1 MKKAF
6 FTFAL
11 GMFIVLSSGFT
22 NPENKEPY
30 PGDYTLFHIERSR
43 DADVV
48 MYDVNLDSQGK
59 LDSSNPISVYWKKIS
74 GHGQP
79 EPITMIQKKFGYG
92 IKFKSITETVADF
105 QLISYPDRTFQL
117 RGSGN
122 NTYRVYT
129 ISGDKEIE
137 LSSLYIQFEDNS
149 FWFPTISRIEL
160 KGVDAT
166 FGEYLT
172 ETVTPVTRK

>member
-48 MYDVNLDSQGK
+48 MYDVNMNSQGK
-59 LDSSNPISVYWKKIS
+59 LDYLNVLDAQRTLFEAN
-74 GHGQP
+74 GQYI
-79 EPITMIQKKFGYG
+79 E
-92 IKFKSITETVADF
+92 A
-105 QLISYPDRTFQL
+105 LASYHTR
-117 RGSGN
+117 
-122 NTYRVYT
+122 
-129 ISGDKEIE
+129 
-137 LSSLYIQFEDNS
+137 LY
-149 FWFPTISRIEL
+149 
-160 KGVDAT
+160 
-166 FGEYLT
+166 
-172 ETVTPVTRK
+172 